1 MKQMAIKENPFL
13 TRLDYQRALEDM
25 IAPLREAILA
35 DDYPGLNLGSSGAVY
50 DRTRAEMEALVRPLW
65 GLAPYWRVCPD
76 DPLRAAYVEKV
87 IAGTDPEHAFYWG
100 KITDYD
106 QYIVEAAALSLTLLL
121 QKDAFWTALPQKNQR
136 KLVAWLSQA
145 LECKIPKNNWTF
157 FKVLIRVALFHCGEP
172 LAKEELSQE
181 LALID
186 SMYVGDG
193 WYVDGK
199 TTQRDYYIPFAF
211 HYYGLIYATFMQ
223 DEDPE
228 WAQRFKERATLFAQD
243 FVYYF
248 DEDGEALPYG
258 RSLTYRFA
266 QGAFFSA
273 LVFADVEAI
282 PWGQVRGLLAKHLR
296 NWMAQEIFTF
306 DGRLSIGYHYENH
319 VMAEGYNAPGSPY
332 WGLKTFLLLAV
343 AETHPFWWA
352 EPEPIKREPQK
363 RIEKGNMLLVHNE
376 KSHHL
381 LGYPAGLMLEQQAH
395 AQAKYSK
402 FVYSSKLG
410 FSVPKAGITYAEGA
424 FDSTLAIARDGSYFR
439 TKGAVMD
446 YRVTEKGVFY
456 QWAPFEEVV
465 IETEI
470 YPFGQ
475 WHVRVHELTTTISL
489 DLREGGFSVPL
500 IGRLPQAQ
508 TGLTWSRVSEEGFC
522 SQIINIEG
530 YQQASIV
537 QPEANT
543 SVFFPR
549 TSFPYLA
556 QHILPGKH
564 RLICL
569 VGGIVEKERSDPND
583 YASNKK

>member
-100 KITDYD
+100 RITDYD

-211 HYYGLIYATFMQ
+211 HYLRYIYARRRPRMGT
-223 DEDPE
+223 
-228 WAQRFKERATLFAQD
+228 
-243 FVYYF
+243 
-248 DEDGEALPYG
+248 
-258 RSLTYRFA
+258 
-266 QGAFFSA
+266 AF
-273 LVFADVEAI
+273 
-282 PWGQVRGLLAKHLR
+282 
-296 NWMAQEIFTF
+296 
-306 DGRLSIGYHYENH
+306 
-319 VMAEGYNAPGSPY
+319 
-332 WGLKTFLLLAV
+332 
-343 AETHPFWWA
+343 
-352 EPEPIKREPQK
+352 
-363 RIEKGNMLLVHNE
+363 
-376 KSHHL
+376 
-381 LGYPAGLMLEQQAH
+381 
-395 AQAKYSK
+395 
-402 FVYSSKLG
+402 
-410 FSVPKAGITYAEGA
+410 
-424 FDSTLAIARDGSYFR
+424 
-439 TKGAVMD
+439 
-446 YRVTEKGVFY
+446 
-456 QWAPFEEVV
+456 
-465 IETEI
+465 
-470 YPFGQ
+470 
-475 WHVRVHELTTTISL
+475 
-489 DLREGGFSVPL
+489 
-500 IGRLPQAQ
+500 
-508 TGLTWSRVSEEGFC
+508 
-522 SQIINIEG
+522 
-530 YQQASIV
+530 
-537 QPEANT
+537 
-543 SVFFPR
+543 
-549 TSFPYLA
+549 
-556 QHILPGKH
+556 
-564 RLICL
+564 
-569 VGGIVEKERSDPND
+569 
-583 YASNKK
+583 

>member
-100 KITDYD
+100 RITDYD

-282 PWGQVRGLLAKHLR
+282 PWGQMRGLLAKHLR

-319 VMAEGYNAPGSPY
+319 EMAEGYNAPGSPY

-343 AETHPFWWA
+343 AETHPFWRA

-410 FSVPKAGITYAEGA
+410 FSVPKAGVTYAEGA

-439 TKGAVMD
+439 TKGAVRD

-456 QWAPFEEVV
+456 QWVPFEEVV

-500 IGRLPQAQ
+500 TGRLPQAQ
-508 TGLTWSRVSEEGFC
+508 TGPTWSRVSEEGFC
-522 SQIINIEG
+522 SQIINIKG